1 MNHEQEITAM
11 VEQYAKAIETQ
22 DKEDFCGLWAD
33 TPDCVLISITSQYV
47 GLENIY
53 QDFLIGRIQAAYS
66 KIRLITEA
74 VEVHGIN
81 ENLATVV
88 FRYHTEC
95 IRRESGE
102 PYGING
108 LETQVYIREGEN
120 WKLLHVHYSK

>member
-1 MNHEQEITAM
+1 M

-22 DKEDFCGLWAD
+22 DKEDFCSLWAD
-33 TPDCVLISITSQYV
+33 TPDCVLISIASQYV
-47 GLENIY
+47 GVENIY
-53 QDFLIGRIQAAYS
+53 QDFLVGRIQAAYS
-66 KIRLITEA
+66 QIRLITED
-74 VEVHGIN
+74 VEVHEIN
-81 ENLATVV
+81 DDLATVV

-108 LETQVYIREGEN
+108 LETQVYIREGED

>member
-1 MNHEQEITAM
+1 MNHKQEITAM

-22 DKEDFCGLWAD
+22 DKEDFCSLWAN

-47 GLENIY
+47 GVENIY
-53 QDFLIGRIQAAYS
+53 QAFLIDGIKAAYS
-66 KIRLITEA
+66 QIRLITEA
-74 VEVHGIN
+74 VEVHEIN
-81 ENLATVV
+81 ENLITVV

-108 LETQVYIREGEN
+108 LETQVYIREGES

>member
-1 MNHEQEITAM
+1 MNHKKDITAM
-11 VEQYAKAIETQ
+11 VERYAKAIETQ
-22 DKEDFCGLWAD
+22 DKEDFCSLWAD
-33 TPDCVLISITSQYV
+33 TPDCVLISIASQYV
-47 GLENIY
+47 GVENIY

-74 VEVHGIN
+74 VEVHEIN

>member
-1 MNHEQEITAM
+1 MNHKQEITAM

-22 DKEDFCGLWAD
+22 DKEDFYSLWANS
-33 TPDCVLISITSQYV
+33 PDCVLISITSQYV
-47 GLENIY
+47 GVESISR
-53 QDFLIGRIQAAYS
+53 DFLIGGIQAAYS
-66 KIRLITEA
+66 QIRLITEG
-74 VEVHGIN
+74 VEVHEIN
-81 ENLATVV
+81 DDLATVV

-108 LETQVYIREGEN
+108 LETQVYIREGED